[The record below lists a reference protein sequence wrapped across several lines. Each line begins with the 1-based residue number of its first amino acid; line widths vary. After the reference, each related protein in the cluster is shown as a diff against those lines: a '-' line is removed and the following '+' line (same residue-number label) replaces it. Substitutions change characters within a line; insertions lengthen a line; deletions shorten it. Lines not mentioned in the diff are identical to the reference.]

1 MGLISR
7 AARALLPGDQRGRLD
22 ELHFADAGHGF
33 DRLGMCR
40 ESVVRWVAGTRFLYE
55 AWFRVDSRGIENV
68 PGEGPVILAPNHSG
82 TLPFDGMMLW
92 ADVARRS
99 SPPRVPRLVADSFVP
114 RLPFVNT
121 VFSRTGVIGGNRA
134 TVDRVLGEGEIVAIF
149 PEGVPG
155 IAKPRSERY
164 QLKEFR
170 VGHAELAI
178 RHGAPIVPV
187 AIIGAEEQWPELTRI
202 ESFHMFGAPYLPI
215 PATPL
220 PLPVK
225 YRIRYG
231 TAIDP
236 RDRWTPE
243 QADDPAIVRA
253 LAGEVRRRVQTL
265 VDEGLRER
273 RGLFR

>member
-7 AARALLPGDQRGRLD
+7 AARALLPPDQRGRLE
-22 ELHFADAGHGF
+22 ELRFADAGHGF
-33 DRLGMCR
+33 DRLGMSR
-40 ESVVRWVAGTRFLYE
+40 ESIIRAVAGTRFLYE
-55 AWFRVDSRGIENV
+55 AWFRVDSRGIENI
-68 PGEGPVILAPNHSG
+68 PGEGPVILAANHSG

-92 ADVARRS
+92 ADVVRRS
-99 SPPRVPRLVADSFVP
+99 DPPRIVRLVADAFVP
-114 RLPFVNT
+114 RLPFVYT
-121 VFSRTGVIGGNRA
+121 LFSRNGVIAGNRA
-134 TVDRVLGEGEIVAIF
+134 TVDHVLADGEIAGIF

-155 IAKPRSERY
+155 IAKPRSEAY

-187 AIIGAEEQWPELTRI
+187 GIVGAEEQWPELARL
-202 ESFHMFGAPYLPI
+202 EHVHLFGAPYLPI
-215 PATPL
+215 LATPV

-236 RDRWTPE
+236 RERWAPE

-253 LAGEVRRRVQTL
+253 LAAEVRARVQAL

-273 RGLFR
+273 QGLFR